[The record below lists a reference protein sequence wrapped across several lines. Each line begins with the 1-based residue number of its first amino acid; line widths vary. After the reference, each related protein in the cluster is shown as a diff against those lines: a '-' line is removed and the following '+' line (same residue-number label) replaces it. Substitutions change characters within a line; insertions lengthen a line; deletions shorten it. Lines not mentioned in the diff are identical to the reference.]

1 MMNLVSLFQ
10 NSANKALLPVNTTLF
25 ESGEDGDHMYVV
37 VKGEVDIQIGDSV
50 VETAG
55 PGDIVGEM
63 ALIDHSARSATA
75 IAKTDCE
82 VVPVDERRFLFLVQ
96 EHPLF
101 AQHVMRVMANRL
113 RRMSNR

>member
-1 MMNLVSLFQ
+1 
-10 NSANKALLPVNTTLF
+10 
-25 ESGEDGDHMYVV
+25 
-37 VKGEVDIQIGDSV
+37 
-50 VETAG
+50 
-55 PGDIVGEM
+55 M
-63 ALIDHSARSATA
+63 ALIDHAARSATA